1 MSTDPG
7 PPAFWGDSTLRR
19 VLIFFALIL
28 VVLVSV
34 VVATLHNLNRSIAT
48 SDWVNHTHALI
59 TELDALQP
67 TLVAAEGELSKYLLT
82 SDPRDHEAYQDKFS
96 ELGERVDVT
105 TALTA
110 DSPSEREQFAPIAAI
125 LAQRAERAS
134 RISRLKRAGD
144 AAALQQLLAED
155 AERSDLRDL
164 ARRLEKFR
172 NNQTDLL
179 TARDRASFQQA
190 QTTRWTVLSG
200 VVLDFLLLCGAAW
213 LIRDD
218 LNARRRA
225 HRLLQQSNAE
235 LEVKVGQRTSELSAS
250 NAQLLAQ
257 NLEDRWSKQALE
269 HQNRY
274 NLLIIDSISDAVFVV
289 TKLLNISRLNPA
301 AIHLTGFEPVELID
315 KPMAQ
320 ILRVDAGPGDASA
333 PVFDPLVRTLK
344 DGHELRNRSAMV
356 RTKGG
361 QSVSVRLSVYPLRD
375 RDKVV
380 GGVVILQIPTSAAP

>member
-7 PPAFWGDSTLRR
+7 PPTFWGDSTLRR

-34 VVATLHNLNRSIAT
+34 VVATLHNLNRSIST

-134 RISRLKRAGD
+134 RISRLKKAGD

-172 NNQTDLL
+172 GNQTDLL
-179 TARDRASFQQA
+179 SARDRASFQQA

-200 VVLDFLLLCGAAW
+200 VLLDFLLLCGAAW

-225 HRLLQQSNAE
+225 HRLLQQSNAD
-235 LEVKVGQRTSELSAS
+235 LEVKVGERTAELSAS

-315 KPMAQ
+315 KPMAH
-320 ILRVDAGPGDASA
+320 ILKVAAGPGEAMA
-333 PVFDPLVRTLK
+333 PGFDPLVRTLK
-344 DGHELRNRSAMV
+344 DGHELRNRPAIV
-356 RTKGG
+356 TTKGG
-361 QSVSVRLSVYPLRD
+361 QSVPVRLSVYPLRD